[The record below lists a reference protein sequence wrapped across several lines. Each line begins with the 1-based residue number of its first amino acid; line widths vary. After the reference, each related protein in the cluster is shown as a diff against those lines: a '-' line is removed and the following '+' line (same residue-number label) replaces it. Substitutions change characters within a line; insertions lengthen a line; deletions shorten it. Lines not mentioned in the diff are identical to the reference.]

1 MQRRNTKYDFVV
13 FYKFDD
19 MAHKSYFMYS
29 LSLSLSLSLF
39 GYQESYSF
47 IKKVYLGV
55 LVFLGKGFTIAIPY
69 LKAFM

>member
-29 LSLSLSLSLF
+29 LSLF

-47 IKKVYLGV
+47 IKKGYLGV

>member
-29 LSLSLSLSLF
+29 LSLSLF

-47 IKKVYLGV
+47 IKKGYLGV

>member
-29 LSLSLSLSLF
+29 LSLSLSLF

-47 IKKVYLGV
+47 IKKGYLGV

>member
-19 MAHKSYFMYS
+19 MAHKSYFMY
-29 LSLSLSLSLF
+29 SLSLSLSLF

>member
-1 MQRRNTKYDFVV
+1 MILSFSTNLMIWLISLILCT
-13 FYKFDD
+13 
-19 MAHKSYFMYS
+19 

-47 IKKVYLGV
+47 IKKGYLGV